1 MDGLRIRFPKSALI
15 EKIIQTE
22 SETASENTTQELSS
36 FNLSLGELG
45 DARLVTSLLK
55 EDSETAENGRIVVV
69 LYFVGNSYKGE
80 PIKIGVSMLV
90 LDGEG
95 QQIDKEIIEGYYYY
109 DINGVECS
117 M

>member
-1 MDGLRIRFPKSALI
+1 MDCLRIRFPKHALI
-15 EKIIQTE
+15 EKIIRTE

-55 EDSETAENGRIVVV
+55 EDSETAENVRIVVV
-69 LYFVGNSYKGE
+69 LHFVGNSYKGA
-80 PIKIGVSMLV
+80 PLKIGVSMLV

-95 QQIDKEIIEGYYYY
+95 QQIEKVKIYFHHPLYVFCVI
-109 DINGVECS
+109 
-117 M
+117 